1 MGSFLVKFRENDII
15 SYLDFI
21 NYFLENLEK
30 QEKILAAINVNN
42 SLDYNNDPSNF
53 NGDLNEN
60 YNQNVS
66 LDNNTYKINSSMD
79 PENMKKEDF
88 DYQENKINSININN
102 INETD
107 NLFLMILHRSLYI
120 LKKKFEINKNEI
132 KNIYEEHSEN
142 NKFNKIL
149 NTDNFISVLDK
160 IFKTCKINF
169 LDINQPS
176 DLFKAEI
183 IENYSDEKL
192 TMIEKQIKSYMLG
205 RRKYYNDRY
214 KFKREK
220 EFYEIFLKEKDAVS
234 NSLKKATENTSNI
247 NTIANAT
254 SENPTP
260 KTKTNSKPNTKK
272 AANNKLNESV
282 NNNANNVSLNESRVS
297 KLNDPKK
304 RESNAN
310 VNLKNAK
317 ANAGNTNSKILSRK
331 ESEVGKS
338 KKNDLVNNTK
348 TNLKKRAVKQES
360 SKSLLSKNKQEE
372 DKDDDVNDD
381 ELNNDDANA
390 NLLEENLNVDTN
402 ADNENLFSNE
412 KNNTLN
418 DLNAKD
424 NEAFGGKNKNDLFF
438 AIENLEDFRY
448 KKLDDEIKTIILDD
462 VNRNELNLKL
472 NGNSNQ
478 DNSVKYLIVD
488 AIPLI
493 IADFIHENINIAI
506 LDMSDDLKSDL
517 RGLFD
522 KEIIKKIVEASHYD
536 IENERVLNLKEYLF
550 EKLNTQ
556 KSIKTYEDLFL
567 TKKTQG
573 ENTSHI
579 VNILEK
585 LRNHI
590 FIIEKKI
597 KSVQNDENYNNS
609 AFEKNTTI
617 IENFLNLNKN
627 YNNNP
632 INNSGFINT
641 KAQKAFISKVILKK
655 SKIYFL

>member
-1 MGSFLVKFRENDII
+1 VKFRENDII